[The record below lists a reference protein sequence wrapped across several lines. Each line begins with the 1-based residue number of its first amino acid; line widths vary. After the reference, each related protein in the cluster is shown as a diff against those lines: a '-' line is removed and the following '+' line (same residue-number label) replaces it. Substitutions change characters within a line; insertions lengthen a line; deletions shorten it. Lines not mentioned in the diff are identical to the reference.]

1 MCSLCGILGGKGHWT
16 DTSSTP
22 EAFAGRADTHT
33 VRRERIERTALVN
46 RVLQHYRLTL
56 KDWSGA
62 QYVLR
67 TATGKTAIVDN
78 LSQMWAE
85 AERLTGRDMDPL
97 DEGLVGALT
106 AHG

>member
-1 MCSLCGILGGKGHWT
+1 MCSLCGMLGGKGHWT

-22 EAFAGRADTHT
+22 ETFAGRDHT
-33 VRRERIERTALVN
+33 IRRERLDRVGVVN
-46 RVLQHYRLTL
+46 KVLAHHRLTL

-67 TATGKTAIVDN
+67 TGTGKTALVDN

-85 AERLTGRDMDPL
+85 AERLTGRELDPL
-97 DEGLVGALT
+97 DEGLVGNFLPSR
-106 AHG
+106 

>member
-16 DTSSTP
+16 DSSSTP
-22 EAFAGRADTHT
+22 EAFSGRSDTHT
-33 VRRERIERTALVN
+33 ARRERIDRTALVN
-46 RVLQHYRLTL
+46 KVLQHYRLTL

-67 TATGKTAIVDN
+67 TGTGKTALVDN

-85 AERLTGRDMDPL
+85 AERMTGLEMDPL
-97 DEGLVGALT
+97 DEALM
-106 AHG
+106 AELAR